1 MKRRFKY
8 TEETRKKISQIMMGN
23 RNGKNSLFQK
33 GNKINVGKKRSE
45 ETKKKISEA
54 NKGKKRSKEFKK
66 RMSEIHKG
74 KKFSSRL
81 GKKHSKETRKK
92 MSKAHKEEKH
102 WNWQGGISFEE
113 YGIDWTDDLKESI
126 RKRDNYICNLCGI
139 HQDELD
145 GRHKKLDIHHIDY
158 DKYNLNPNNLIT
170 LCRNCHMK
178 TNYNRK
184 YWIEKFG

>member
-54 NKGKKRSKEFKK
+54 NKGKK
-66 RMSEIHKG
+66 
-74 KKFSSRL
+74 FSSRL
-81 GKKHSKETRKK
+81 GIKHSKETRKK
-92 MSKAHKEEKH
+92 MSKARKGEKH